1 LKEYNKTFPLRNMI
15 FKSLIVILSLAIAY
29 VIFIALISI
38 NMGFTHLN
46 QDGFWVPILAGLISI
61 ALCLW
66 FLISIT
72 RSVIN
77 RMKDRDIIDNI

>member
-1 LKEYNKTFPLRNMI
+1 MI

>member
-61 ALCLW
+61 TLCLW

>member
-1 LKEYNKTFPLRNMI
+1 LKEYNRTFPLRNI
-15 FKSLIVILSLAIAY
+15 VFKSLIVVLGLAIAY
-29 VIFIALISI
+29 IIFIALISI
-38 NMGFTHLN
+38 NVGFTHLQ
-46 QDGFWVPILAGLISI
+46 QDGFWMPILAGLISI

-66 FLISIT
+66 FFISIT

>member
-1 LKEYNKTFPLRNMI
+1 MKGYNRAFPLRNI
-15 FKSLIVILSLAIAY
+15 VFKSLIVVLGIAIAY
-29 VIFIALISI
+29 IIFIALISI
-38 NMGFTHLN
+38 NVGFTHLQ

-61 ALCLW
+61 VLCLW
-66 FLISIT
+66 LFIGIT

>member
-66 FLISIT
+66 FLISMT

>member
-1 LKEYNKTFPLRNMI
+1 MKEYNKTFPLRNMI

-66 FLISIT
+66 FLISMT

>member
-1 LKEYNKTFPLRNMI
+1 LKEYNRMFPLRNMI
-15 FKSLIVILSLAIAY
+15 LKSLIVVLSLAIAY

-38 NMGFTHLN
+38 NMGFTHLY
-46 QDGFWVPILAGLISI
+46 QDGFWVPILAGFISI

-66 FLISIT
+66 LLTSIT

>member
-1 LKEYNKTFPLRNMI
+1 MKEYNKTFPLRNMI

>member
-1 LKEYNKTFPLRNMI
+1 MKEYNKTFPLRNMI

-46 QDGFWVPILAGLISI
+46 QDGFWIPILAGLISI

>member
-1 LKEYNKTFPLRNMI
+1 LKEYNKTFRLRNMI
-15 FKSLIVILSLAIAY
+15 FKSLIVVLGLAIAY
-29 VIFIALISI
+29 IIFIALISI
-38 NMGFTHLN
+38 YVGFSHLQ
-46 QDGFWVPILAGLISI
+46 QDGFWMPILAGLFSI

-66 FLISIT
+66 IFTSIT

>member
-46 QDGFWVPILAGLISI
+46 QDGFWIPILAGLISI

>member
-1 LKEYNKTFPLRNMI
+1 MKEDIKTFPLRNMI
-15 FKSLIVILSLAIAY
+15 FKALIVVLGLAIVY
-29 VIFIALISI
+29 IIFISLISI
-38 NMGFTHLN
+38 NVGFTHLQ

-66 FLISIT
+66 LFINIT

>member
-1 LKEYNKTFPLRNMI
+1 MI

-46 QDGFWVPILAGLISI
+46 QDGFWIPILAGLISI

>member
-1 LKEYNKTFPLRNMI
+1 MKEYNRTFPLRNII
-15 FKSLIVILSLAIAY
+15 FKSLIVVLGLAIAY
-29 VIFIALISI
+29 IIFIALISI
-38 NMGFTHLN
+38 NMGFTHLH

-61 ALCLW
+61 AICLW
-66 FLISIT
+66 ILISIT